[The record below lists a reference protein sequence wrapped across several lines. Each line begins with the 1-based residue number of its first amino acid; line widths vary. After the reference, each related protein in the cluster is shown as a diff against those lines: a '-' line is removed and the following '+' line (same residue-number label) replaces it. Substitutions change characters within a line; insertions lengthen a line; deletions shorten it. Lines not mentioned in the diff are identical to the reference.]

1 MIRII
6 IVIIIVIRIMMMM
19 MISELIQKTAALGTA
34 RILRKP
40 QASCSSLLSERI

>member
-6 IVIIIVIRIMMMM
+6 IVIIIVIRIMMM